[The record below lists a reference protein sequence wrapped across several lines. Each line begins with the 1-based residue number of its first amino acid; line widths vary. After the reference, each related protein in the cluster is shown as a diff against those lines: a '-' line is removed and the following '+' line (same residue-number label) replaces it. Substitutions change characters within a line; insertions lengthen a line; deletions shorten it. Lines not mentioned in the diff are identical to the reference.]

1 MSEKENSL
9 DNIMQKIDSSLTEM
23 QIMTNSLTTQLKNI
37 PLNEKNYEEV
47 ENLYSLLE
55 IIKDVS
61 DELVSQIQ
69 QPNTGTM
76 EKQPIK
82 TAPVQIS

>member
-1 MSEKENSL
+1 MNEKENSL
-9 DNIMQKIDSSLTEM
+9 DNVMQKIDSSLTEM
-23 QIMTNSLTTQLKNI
+23 QIMTNSLTAQLKNI
-37 PLNEKNYEEV
+37 SLNEKNYEEV

-69 QPNTGTM
+69 QPNTGTT
-76 EKQPIK
+76 EEQLHKY
-82 TAPVQIS
+82 